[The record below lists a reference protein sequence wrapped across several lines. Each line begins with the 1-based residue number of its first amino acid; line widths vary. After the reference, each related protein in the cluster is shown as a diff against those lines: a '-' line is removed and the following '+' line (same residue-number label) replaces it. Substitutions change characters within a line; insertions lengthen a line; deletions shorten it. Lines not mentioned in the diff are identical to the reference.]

1 MSIRIGIIGCG
12 GIAGQHARGYA
23 TCPDVEIVACS
34 DISLQRAQQ
43 FAAEFNVPRVYS
55 DYRTMLAHEK
65 LDAVSVCTPN
75 YAHCEP
81 TVAALEAGLHVLCE
95 KPMAMSVAEAE
106 RMVGAAQRSK
116 KMLTIG
122 HHFRFVPFIRFI
134 KQRIDEG
141 LLGDIYFG
149 RSHALRRRGVP
160 GWGEFHIREKSGGGA
175 LIDIGVHA
183 LDCIVWLMGSP
194 QPVTVTGKTFTMF
207 GNRKSFFSAWG
218 DYKRE
223 DFDVEDFATG
233 FVRFSNGATLSLAAS
248 WAAHIAEN
256 EDFTQLI
263 LGDRGGVVVRP
274 FGEGAGVRIQSA
286 RDEALL
292 DVIPSGFPE
301 KHPHIEEIQHWVAC
315 LRGEA
320 EVLVKPEECLNVQRI
335 IEGIYRSSELGREV
349 RVEELSPPQQEVRA
363 ARQEQSSSAKKKS
376 RSANRRR

>member
-1 MSIRIGIIGCG
+1 MSIRVGIIGCG

-23 TCPDVEIVACS
+23 TCPDVEIVACA
-34 DISLQRAQQ
+34 DISLERAQQ
-43 FAAEFNVPRVYS
+43 FAAEFSVPRAYS

-81 TVAALEAGLHVLCE
+81 TVAALEAGVHVLCE
-95 KPMAMSVAEAE
+95 KPMAMSVAEAQ
-106 RMVGAAQRSK
+106 RMVEAAHRTK
-116 KMLTIG
+116 RMLTVG

-134 KQRIDEG
+134 KRRIDEG

-160 GWGEFHIREKSGGGA
+160 GWGEFHIRDKSGGGP

-183 LDCIVWLMGSP
+183 LDCILWLMGSP
-194 QPVTVTGKTFTMF
+194 QPVTVTGKTYTMF
-207 GNRKSFFSAWG
+207 GNRTSFFSAWG
-218 DYKRE
+218 EYKRE
-223 DFDVEDFATG
+223 DFDVEDFAVG

-248 WAAHIAEN
+248 WAAHIEEN
-256 EDFTQLI
+256 EDFSQLV
-263 LGDRGGVVVRP
+263 LGDRGGVMLRP
-274 FGEGAGVRIQSA
+274 FGVGAGVRILSS
-286 RDEALL
+286 REEALL

-320 EVLVKPEECLNVQRI
+320 EILVKPEECLNVQRI
-335 IEGIYRSSELGREV
+335 IEGVYRSSELGREM
-349 RVEELSPPQQEVRA
+349 RVEELAPSRRAEPSRQQTA
-363 ARQEQSSSAKKKS
+363 SSSKN
-376 RSANRRR
+376 RGRGGRRRS